1 MATQKKKTSA
11 KKPVAKKVAVKKT
24 TVKKTAPKK
33 SAPKKTTVVKKTT
46 TKGKARGPYKKS
58 EAQRLKE
65 ESRRLEKELN
75 KVKKAPEPKIEESAK
90 YWADEDFDYLDHPRK
105 EESGL
110 LGLAII
116 GAIVIILVG
125 IIWLLAK

>member
-33 SAPKKTTVVKKTT
+33 TVAKKPVVKTTT

-58 EAQRLKE
+58 EAQRQKE
-65 ESRRLEKELN
+65 AARRLERELA
-75 KVKKAPEPKIEESAK
+75 KAQTKPEPKIEKVAK
-90 YWADEDFDYLDHPRK
+90 EWVDDDFDYLDHPNT
-105 EESGL
+105 EESGTV
-110 LGLAII
+110 GFIVITIAI
-116 GAIVIILVG
+116 AIVLAG
-125 IIWLLAK
+125 IIWMLAK

>member
-11 KKPVAKKVAVKKT
+11 KKPVTKKVAVKKT

-33 SAPKKTTVVKKTT
+33 TVAKKPVAKTTT

-58 EAQRLKE
+58 EAQRQKE
-65 ESRRLEKELN
+65 AARRLERELA
-75 KVKKAPEPKIEESAK
+75 KAQTKPEPKIEKVAK
-90 YWADEDFDYLDHPRK
+90 EWVDEDFDYLDHPRK